1 MQHYVSKWD
10 NMSARFK
17 SGILYWL
24 LTLLVII
31 IYAQNLP
38 PLQRLEYAIEDQI
51 RSSKHLEPDPTKV
64 SVVAIDARSVDKV
77 GKWPWDHGRISD
89 LLITICDYKPRA
101 VMLDFPLAERVEEF
115 VSGNSG
121 TLGESMRDCG
131 NVVLPFDIV
140 VSDEGRSS
148 RPVPDYFQSSSIL
161 PSQDVAIEE
170 LPRVIAAFVP
180 PKVFAANVGA
190 VGFRFFESDFDD
202 MVRSANVLVNF
213 EDKVFVSA
221 PVQLANIY
229 LGGSSSGINFSG
241 GGRVIV
247 GGRELPTDDRGQ
259 MLVDLPAEGRTYPLV
274 SAIDILTGDADPNSI
289 AGKAVVV
296 AATGV
301 GDFEFIE
308 TATAG
313 SIPSYQFSA
322 AVAQNL
328 INGNTSH
335 RFEFPIPIDLLLI
348 LAIGAFG
355 GLVLPKMPQMYRLI
369 ALFIIG
375 FILFNVNFVLF
386 SSLNMVMNVLYPT
399 ATVVLFIIASVAV
412 KPNREYAVASTIT
425 RSLDLKKLLNG
436 EPIATRRDDGK
447 ELSFDEIIPGR
458 FIEDERPSPEMLSE
472 TIRLDF
478 EALKT
483 GGSLIP
489 ESEMRKHDKTGKY
502 APKPPVSENLR
513 EVQEDVAATEAND
526 TKTFIPD
533 LLDVDMSG
541 IARNDQTPP
550 PKPAPKPVPVEDE
563 LILTEEEK
571 RIYGVRF
578 TTEGQP
584 VSFGRY
590 QVLEPLGK
598 GAMGTVYKGKDPA
611 IDRLVALKT
620 IRLDTIADPS
630 ELNELKERLTR
641 EAKAAGNLSHPNIV
655 TIYDVGLQ
663 GNLQYIAME
672 YIEGYTLEA
681 VLKRNLQLNYRI
693 LASVV
698 VQTCS
703 ALEYA
708 HKMGIVHRDIKPA
721 NIMVMDGFK
730 VKVMDFGIA
739 HFESSS
745 MTQTGVAM
753 GTPNYI
759 SPEQLKGKEVSPSSD
774 IFSLG
779 VVLYEMLTHRR
790 PFTGENISAL
800 VYKILN
806 EEPTPA
812 STIDPKVPPLF
823 DMILR
828 KALAKEPQERYR
840 SAKDFAAAL
849 EDFTVSFSRKP
860 AMA

>member
-1 MQHYVSKWD
+1 MKHYVSQWD
-10 NMSARFK
+10 SLSARFK
-17 SGILYWL
+17 GGILYWQI
-24 LTLLVII
+24 TLFVII

-38 PLQRLEYAIEDQI
+38 PLQSLEYKMEDQI
-51 RSSKHLEPDPTKV
+51 RSSKSLEPDYNKV
-64 SVVAIDARSVDKV
+64 AVVAIDARSVDKV

-89 LLITICDYKPRA
+89 LLITICDYKPKA
-101 VMLDFPLAERVEEF
+101 VMLDFPLAEKVEEF
-115 VSGNSG
+115 VSGKSG
-121 TLGESMRDCG
+121 TLGESMHDCG

-140 VSDEGRSS
+140 VSPEGRSA
-148 RPVPDYFQSSSIL
+148 REVPDYFQNSSIL
-161 PSQDVAIEE
+161 PTQDVEVDH

-180 PKVFAANVGA
+180 PKVFASNVSA
-190 VGFRFFESDFDD
+190 VGFRYFEPDLDEL
-202 MVRSANVLVNF
+202 VRSASVLVNF
-213 EDKVFVSA
+213 EDKIFVSA

-229 LGGSSSGINFSG
+229 LGGSNTPISFSDNG
-241 GGRVIV
+241 HVVV
-247 GGRELPTDDRGQ
+247 GGRELPTDKNGKL
-259 MLVDLPAEGRTYPLV
+259 LVDLPADSKSYPLV
-274 SAIDILTGDADPNSI
+274 SAIDVLTGDAGPSSI
-289 AGKAVVV
+289 AGKAVIV
-296 AATGV
+296 AATGL
-301 GDFEFIE
+301 GDFEYVE
-308 TATAG
+308 TATGG
-313 SIPSYQFSA
+313 SMPSYQFSA

-328 INGNTSH
+328 INGNSSE
-335 RFEFPIPIDLLLI
+335 RFNFPIPIDLLLI

-355 GLVLPKMPQMYRLI
+355 GLVLPKMPQIYRLI
-369 ALFIIG
+369 ALFIVG
-375 FILFNVNFVLF
+375 FILFNINFVLF
-386 SSLNMVMNVLYPT
+386 SSLNMVMNVLYPSL
-399 ATVVLFIIASVAV
+399 TVVLFIIASIAV
-412 KPNREYAVASTIT
+412 RPSRESAVTTTIT
-425 RSLDLKKLLNG
+425 KSFDLKKLLNG
-436 EPIATRRDDGK
+436 EPLATSRDDGK
-447 ELSFDEIIPGR
+447 ELSFEEIIPTR
-458 FIEDERPSPEMLSE
+458 FLTEERPSPEVLSE

-478 EALKT
+478 EALRT
-483 GGSLIP
+483 GGDLIP

-502 APKPPVSENLR
+502 ARKQPLPESVR
-513 EVQEDVAATEAND
+513 EVQKDVAATEAND

-533 LLDVDMSG
+533 LLGVDMSG
-541 IARNDQTPP
+541 IAKTNDTPFP
-550 PKPAPKPVPVEDE
+550 PKPAKPVEEE
-563 LILTEEEK
+563 LILSEEEK
-571 RIYGVRF
+571 KLYGVRF

-620 IRLDTIADPS
+620 IRLDSIADPS
-630 ELNELKERLTR
+630 ELQDLKERLTR
-641 EAKAAGNLSHPNIV
+641 EAKAAGNMSHPNIV

-693 LASVV
+693 LASVII
-698 VQTCS
+698 QTCS

-806 EEPTPA
+806 EEPVPA

-823 DMILR
+823 DMIIR

-840 SAKDFAAAL
+840 SAKEFAAAL

-860 AMA
+860 VGV

>member
-1 MQHYVSKWD
+1 MKHYVSKWD
-10 NMSARFK
+10 NASARIK

-24 LTLLVII
+24 ITLFVII
-31 IYAQNLP
+31 IYAQNLQ
-38 PLQRLEYAIEDQI
+38 PLQSLEFAIEDQI
-51 RSSKHLEPDPTKV
+51 RSSKQLQPDQNKIC
-64 SVVAIDARSVDKV
+64 VVAIDARSVDKV
-77 GKWPWDHGRISD
+77 GQWPWDHGRISD
-89 LLITICDYKPRA
+89 LLITICDYKPKA

-115 VSGNSG
+115 VSGKSG
-121 TLGESMRDCG
+121 SLGESMHDCG

-148 RPVPDYFQSSSIL
+148 RPVPDYFQGSSIL
-161 PSQDVAIEE
+161 PSQDMDIEG
-170 LPRVIAAFVP
+170 LPRVVAAFVP
-180 PKVFAANVGA
+180 PKVFASNVGA
-190 VGFRFFESDFDD
+190 VGFRFFDSDFDEK
-202 MVRSANVLVNF
+202 VRSANLLVNF
-213 EDKVFVSA
+213 EDKVFASA
-221 PVQLANIY
+221 PVQLANTY
-229 LGGSSSGINFSG
+229 LGGSSSGISFSNN
-241 GGRVIV
+241 GRIIV
-247 GGRELPTDDRGQ
+247 GGRELPTDDHGQ
-259 MLVDLPAEGRTYPLV
+259 MLVDLPSEGHAYPLV
-274 SAIDILTGDADPNSI
+274 SAIDILTGDANPSTI

-296 AATGV
+296 AATGL
-301 GDFEFIE
+301 GDFEFVE

-313 SIPSYQFSA
+313 SIPSFQFSA

-328 INGNTSH
+328 IDGNSSR

-369 ALFIIG
+369 ALGIVG
-375 FILFNVNFVLF
+375 FILFNINFVLF
-386 SSLNMVMNVLYPT
+386 NSLNMVMNVLYPT
-399 ATVVLFIIASVAV
+399 ATVLIFIIASIAV
-412 KPNREYAVASTIT
+412 KPNREHAVAATI
-425 RSLDLKKLLNG
+425 SKSFDLKKLLNG

-447 ELSFDEIIPGR
+447 EVSFEEIIPTR
-458 FIEDERPSPEMLSE
+458 FLTDERPSPEMLSE

-483 GGSLIP
+483 GGDLIP
-489 ESEMRKHDKTGKY
+489 ASEMRKHDKTGKY
-502 APKPPVSENLR
+502 KQKPAENETSR
-513 EVQEDVAATEAND
+513 DVKKDVAATEASD
-526 TKTFIPD
+526 TKSFIPD
-533 LLDVDMSG
+533 LLDVDMSA
-541 IARNDQTPP
+541 IAKNDQTPIP
-550 PKPAPKPVPVEDE
+550 PPPAKVDEE
-563 LILTEEEK
+563 LILTDEEK
-571 RIYGVRF
+571 KIYGVRF
-578 TTEGQP
+578 TNEGQP

-590 QVLEPLGK
+590 QVIEPLGK

-630 ELNELKERLTR
+630 ELNDLKERLTR
-641 EAKAAGNLSHPNIV
+641 EAKAAGNMSHPNIV
-655 TIYDVGLQ
+655 TIYDVGMQ

-693 LASVV
+693 LASVII
-698 VQTCS
+698 QTCS

-759 SPEQLKGKEVSPSSD
+759 SPEQLKGKDVSPSSD

-812 STIDPKVPPLF
+812 STIDGKIPPLF

-828 KALAKEPQERYR
+828 KALAKDPQERYR

-849 EDFTVSFSRKP
+849 EDFTVSFARKP

>member
-1 MQHYVSKWD
+1 MKHYVSKWD

-24 LTLLVII
+24 ITLFVVI

-38 PLQRLEYAIEDQI
+38 PLQSLEYEIEDQI
-51 RSSKHLEPDPTKV
+51 RSSKEFVPDHSKI

-89 LLITICDYKPRA
+89 LLITICDYKPKA

-115 VSGNSG
+115 VSGNSV
-121 TLGESMRDCG
+121 TLGTSMNECG

-140 VSDEGRSS
+140 VSDEGNSS
-148 RPVPDYFQSSSIL
+148 RPVPEYFQGSSIL
-161 PSQDVAIEE
+161 PSQYVPIEE

-190 VGFRFFESDFDD
+190 VGFRYFESDFDD
-202 MVRSANVLVNF
+202 LVRSANVLVNF

-229 LGGSSSGINFSG
+229 LGGTASEITFSDN
-241 GGRVIV
+241 GRIVV
-247 GGRELPTDDRGQ
+247 GGRELPTDNRGQ
-259 MLVDLPAEGRTYPLV
+259 MLVDLPAEGNTYPLV
-274 SAIDILTGDADPNSI
+274 SAIDILTGDADKSAI
-289 AGKAVVV
+289 EGKAVVI
-296 AATGV
+296 AATGL
-301 GDFEFIE
+301 GDFEFVE

-322 AVAQNL
+322 ALAQNL
-328 INGNTSH
+328 INGGTSE
-335 RFEFPIPIDLLLI
+335 RFDFPIPIDLLLI
-348 LAIGAFG
+348 FAIGAFG
-355 GLVLPKMPQMYRLI
+355 GLVLPKMPQIYRLV
-369 ALFIIG
+369 ALFIVG
-375 FILFNVNFVLF
+375 FILFNINFVLF
-386 SSLNMVMNVLYPT
+386 SSMNMVLNVLYPT
-399 ATVVLFIIASVAV
+399 ATVVLFIVASILV
-412 KPNREYAVASTIT
+412 KPNREFAVTSTIT

-436 EPIATRRDDGK
+436 EPLATRRDDGK

-458 FIEDERPSPEMLSE
+458 FLEEDRPSPELLSE

-478 EALKT
+478 EALRK
-483 GGSLIP
+483 GGDFIP
-489 ESEMRKHDKTGKY
+489 ESEMRKHDKTGRYSSKE
-502 APKPPVSENLR
+502 AVNETVR
-513 EVQEDVAATEAND
+513 EVQDEVAATEAND
-526 TKTFIPD
+526 TKSFIPD
-533 LLDVDMSG
+533 LLDIDMSA
-541 IARNDQTPP
+541 ITNEPP
-550 PKPAPKPVPVEDE
+550 PKPKKPAKVEEE

-571 RIYGVRF
+571 KIYGVRF

-693 LASVV
+693 LASVII
-698 VQTCS
+698 QTCS

-759 SPEQLKGKEVSPSSD
+759 SPEQLKGKEVSASSD

-790 PFTGENISAL
+790 PFTGDNISAL

-823 DMILR
+823 DMIIR
-828 KALAKEPQERYR
+828 KALAQDPQERYR
-840 SAKDFAAAL
+840 YAKDFAAAL

>member
-1 MQHYVSKWD
+1 MKHYVSKWD
-10 NMSARFK
+10 NMSARLK

-24 LTLLVII
+24 ITLFVII

-38 PLQRLEYAIEDQI
+38 PLQRVEYKIEDQI
-51 RSSKHLEPDPTKV
+51 RSSRELVPDFSKV
-64 SVVAIDARSVDKV
+64 TVVAIDARSVDKV
-77 GKWPWDHGRISD
+77 GQWPWDHGRISD
-89 LLITICDYKPRA
+89 LLITICDYKPKA

-121 TLGESMRDCG
+121 TLGVSMRDCG

-148 RPVPDYFQSSSIL
+148 RPVPDYFQGSSIL
-161 PSQDVAIEE
+161 PSQDVSVDE

-190 VGFRFFESDFDD
+190 VGFRYFEPDFDD
-202 MVRSANVLVNF
+202 LVRSANVLVNF

-229 LGGSSSGINFSG
+229 LGGSSSEISFSDN
-241 GGRVIV
+241 GRVVV
-247 GGRELPTDDRGQ
+247 GGRELPTDKHGR
-259 MLVDLPAEGRTYPLV
+259 MLVDLPAEGKAYPLV
-274 SAIDILTGDADPNSI
+274 SAIDILTGDADPGSI
-289 AGKAVVV
+289 AGKAVVI
-296 AATGV
+296 AATGR

-328 INGNTSH
+328 INGNSSS
-335 RFEFPIPIDLLLI
+335 RLDFPIPIDLLLI
-348 LAIGAFG
+348 FAIGAFG
-355 GLVLPKMPQMYRLI
+355 GLVLPKMPQIYRLV
-369 ALFIIG
+369 ALFIVG
-375 FILFNVNFVLF
+375 FILFNINFVLF
-386 SSLNMVMNVLYPT
+386 SSLNVVISVLYPT
-399 ATVVLFIIASVAV
+399 ATVLLFIVASIAV
-412 KPNREYAVASTIT
+412 KPNREYAVTSTIT
-425 RSLDLKKLLNG
+425 KTLDLKKLLNG
-436 EPIATRRDDGK
+436 EPLATRRDDGK
-447 ELSFDEIIPGR
+447 ELSFEEIVPSR
-458 FIEDERPSPEMLSE
+458 FIDDDRPSPEMLSE

-478 EALKT
+478 EALRK
-483 GGSLIP
+483 GGDFIP

-502 APKPPVSENLR
+502 APKAPVNETVR
-513 EVQEDVAATEAND
+513 EVQQDVAATEAND
-526 TKTFIPD
+526 TKSFIPD

-541 IARNDQTPP
+541 IARSETPP
-550 PKPAPKPVPVEDE
+550 PIKKTPKVEEE

-571 RIYGVRF
+571 KIYGVKF

-630 ELNELKERLTR
+630 ELTELKERLTR

-693 LASVV
+693 LASVII
-698 VQTCS
+698 QTCS

-759 SPEQLKGKEVSPSSD
+759 SPEQLKGKEVSASSD

-812 STIDPKVPPLF
+812 STIDPKIPPLF

-828 KALAKEPQERYR
+828 KALAKDPQERYR